1 MLREMTGRFDSGTL
15 DTRSY
20 NLGMIYA
27 FAECVGS
34 GVKRLALS
42 PAMTEVQLEE
52 IEGDLHLITEEYGL
66 VLHVDRDFLETRLFN
81 PEYTR
86 GRVVVHIAAEQGTI
100 DEYLGLKE
108 SKARHEDAGTLTDDV
123 EVEVAWRM
131 GRLLSYS
138 DEAIEGLL
146 RNPRF

>member
-1 MLREMTGRFDSGTL
+1 MTGKFDSGKL
-15 DTRSY
+15 DPRSY

-42 PAMTEVQLEE
+42 PALTEAQLEE
-52 IEGDLHLITEEYGL
+52 IQGDVRLIAEEFGL

-86 GRVVVHIAAEQGTI
+86 GRVVVQIAAEQGTI

-108 SKARHEDAGTLTDDV
+108 YKGRHEEAGALTDEV

-131 GRLLSYS
+131 GRFLSYS

-146 RNPRF
+146 RKPRF

>member
-1 MLREMTGRFDSGTL
+1 MTGKFDSGKL
-15 DTRSY
+15 DPRSY

-42 PAMTEVQLEE
+42 PALTEAQLEE
-52 IEGDLHLITEEYGL
+52 ILGDVRLVAEEFGL
-66 VLHVDRDFLETRLFN
+66 VLHIDRDFLETRLFN

-86 GRVVVHIAAEQGTI
+86 GRIVVHIAAKQETI
-100 DEYLGLKE
+100 DEYLGLKDY
-108 SKARHEDAGTLTDDV
+108 KGRHEDAGTLTDEV
-123 EVEVAWRM
+123 EVEVARRM

-146 RNPRF
+146 ERPRF